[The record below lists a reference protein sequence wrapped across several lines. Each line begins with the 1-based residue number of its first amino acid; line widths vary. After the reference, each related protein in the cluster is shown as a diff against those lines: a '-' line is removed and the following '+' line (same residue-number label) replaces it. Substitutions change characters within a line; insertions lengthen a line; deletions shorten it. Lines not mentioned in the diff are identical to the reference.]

1 MDENSPDLLRPTLT
15 AGILFGAVA
24 SVPFL
29 NLLNCACCSLVLGCG
44 FFASWLYAG
53 ECRRSLI
60 EFRPGTGAMVGL
72 VSGAFYAVTESLLET
87 MIHLFA
93 GDPTARAMLSLIR
106 SLPSLPA
113 ENRDMLEQA
122 LRQASEAIPTVGSFV
137 IGFFVMVLVAA
148 VFSTLGG
155 LIGGAVFRVPPSAS
169 APPIAEDGYGP
180 PPSAPAV

>member
-1 MDENSPDLLRPTLT
+1 MDERSPDLFRPTLT
-15 AGILFGAVA
+15 AGILFGALA

-29 NLLNCACCSLVLGCG
+29 NLINCACCALVLGCG

-53 ECRRSLI
+53 ECRRQTLG
-60 EFRPGTGAMVGL
+60 FRPGTGAVVGL
-72 VSGAFYAVTESLLET
+72 VAGAFYAVTESLLET
-87 MIHLFA
+87 AIHLA
-93 GDPTARAMLSLIR
+93 IGDPTARAMLRLVE

-122 LRQASEAIPTVGSFV
+122 LRQASEATPTIASFV
-137 IGFFVMVLVAA
+137 LGFFMMVLIAA

-155 LIGGAVFRVPPSAS
+155 LIGGAVFRVSPP
-169 APPIAEDGYGP
+169 APPTADDGYVP